1 MSIPVDARNVS
12 VGTPKVGGAIFFA
25 PLTKKAPLPTD
36 ASTAPDAKLVSLG
49 YASSEGLKRAI
60 SKAYEKI
67 KAWGGTEVKRPRT
80 EITVDIS
87 FTLIESRRADVAKAV
102 FGESA
107 VTVTPRSATAG
118 EKVAIAYKGEDGP
131 EGTWVF
137 DMQDG
142 DGLLRIVIP
151 RAAQTTESFEQT
163 YTDNEA
169 IAYPMNLTVYPD
181 ENGAYFFQYSDD
193 GRKE

>member
-36 ASTAPDAKLVSLG
+36 ANTAPDTKLVSLG
-49 YASSEGLKRAI
+49 YAASEGLKRAI
-60 SKAYEKI
+60 QKAYEKI

-80 EITVDIS
+80 EITVDVS

-102 FGESA
+102 FGEDA

-118 EKVAIAYKGEDGP
+118 EKVAIVYKGQDGP

-142 DGLLRIVIP
+142 DGMLRIVIP
-151 RAAQTTESFEQT
+151 RAAQTTESFEQS
-163 YTDNEA
+163 YTDNEL

-181 ENGAYFFQYSDD
+181 ENGAYFLQYSDD